1 MSCRRTAT
9 TSFLCSREWVRV
21 SNSLDA
27 WEAVAGGWERQRRLV
42 WDMSHEVGERLVE
55 ALDPQPGETI
65 LELACGP
72 GDTGFAAAAR
82 LGAGGKLISTDFAE
96 GMVAAARRR
105 SAELGLTNVEHRVVD
120 GQAIDLA
127 DASVDGVLCRW
138 GYMLMPDPA
147 RALAETWRVL
157 RPGGRVAFS
166 IWAEARDNPWAAV
179 AGRVAVDLGLVEPP
193 EPDTPGPF
201 RLGDANR
208 VRALVERAGFVSPQI
223 EDVVVTWRYDSFD
236 EYWGTSRD
244 LSFSLTTTLGTI
256 GEDNAVRLHE
266 LTQQALAPYTGDDG
280 SLTIPGL
287 TRNVLASK
295 AAS

>member
-1 MSCRRTAT
+1 
-9 TSFLCSREWVRV
+9 V

-27 WEAVAGGWERQRRLV
+27 WEAVSGGWERQRELVWNMSQEVGARLV
-42 WDMSHEVGERLVE
+42 D

-82 LGAGGKLISTDFAE
+82 LGTEGQLISTDFAE

-105 SAELGLTNVEHRVVD
+105 STELGLTNVKHRVVD
-120 GQAIDLA
+120 GQAIDLPNS
-127 DASVDGVLCRW
+127 SVNGVLCRW

-157 RPGGRVAFS
+157 RSGGRVAFS

-179 AGRVAVDLGLVEPP
+179 AGRVAVDLGLVEAP
-193 EPDTPGPF
+193 EPDAPGPF
-201 RLGDANR
+201 RLGDADR
-208 VRALVERAGFVSPQI
+208 VRALVERAGFASLQI

-236 EYWGTSRD
+236 EYWVTSRD
-244 LSFSLTTTLGTI
+244 LSFSLMTTLGTI
-256 GEDNAVRLHE
+256 GEHNAVRLYE

-287 TRNVLASK
+287 TRNVLARKS
-295 AAS
+295 